1 MFPPCYVNTRIAN
14 GIEKGRLAQ
23 TQLMFAGLNKCIMAG
38 LYTLAGRG
46 CGRLECT
53 KVLLVKV
60 IELSFE
66 VGFVAKRSEQ
76 FPAKK
81 TVVLAAWLSI
91 TTAAAASVLPG
102 PAEATP
108 SQAATITKLP
118 GQSDTLSSQQQE
130 RILQLE
136 AALEKARKAKG
147 EAEADALYQLAQYL
161 FSIGEISKAE
171 GFFRQSLIVEDK
183 LHRQEQS
190 LQVRIAIAHLLMARK
205 KTEEALSMY
214 KEALAVANKNKN
226 SEQIASVLD
235 NMASCLLLAG
245 DYDEAE
251 KLLMQSF
258 ESSPSAV
265 VKANAFINL
274 AAVAAASGNNQL
286 ALERSQKAIDL
297 SASSEELRTIGL
309 ACRQKGRAYANMGDF
324 QNAIASYRQAAKN
337 FEEEVETL
345 LQAQVLLSIGQLQL
359 ACRQPQDAKIEL
371 KKAIEIARSEN
382 DLLLLIECM
391 IALGAAEADTA
402 NFETARSLH
411 AEASKLAHNNNN
423 QRCQYLAASEEGF
436 DFLLEGKVEKALDRF
451 LEANSLVSKAST
463 ASVKEHAGILR
474 DLGLC
479 YRSLGQMEAAIKY
492 YLESASLFESV
503 GDVEDQ
509 ALLTN
514 SVAVVYLDM
523 GRRGEF
529 EREFELARSLAA
541 KSNNRSVIACLAFN
555 KAQFDFMEKKFDS
568 AMKSYNEAIEAA
580 RCAKDLKTECMSLNG
595 LGFTHLAMKNAT
607 DAKNCFM
614 SAAKLADA
622 QGLFEA
628 RWDVALGLGK
638 TLRSL
643 GQDSEAEVQLKKAV
657 SLVEKERSYLS
668 RDTFK
673 TFSLDLRQ
681 ECYLELI
688 DLYASTGR
696 ADLALEQAEKGR
708 ARAFLDL
715 LAGRVNRS
723 SADTVAVVLDGAG
736 EKKNQLGAAPLVAL
750 AESTEDSAVR
760 GVKIV
765 PRASTLVES
774 SAYSPVNAA
783 PPSLS
788 EIIELVKRHNNYV
801 VEYCMLKDKL
811 LIWVI
816 SPNGEIKLAPPV
828 VISSF
833 ELRKKIL
840 QTHESIAQAAKLP
853 KDLGQQD
860 RTREMLLKD
869 LYSILIQPVQS
880 FLPDAQESVV
890 TFVPHGALF
899 SVPFAALMSAKGK
912 YLVEERTVSYLP
924 AIGVLRATE
933 KIASESDRAA
943 DNTLLAFGN
952 PITKVIAFLGTLPFA
967 EKEVKKVAAL
977 FADGKATIEVG
988 AQATKAAYRNLA
1000 PKNSVIHLAT
1010 HGLISEERP
1019 MDSALVL
1026 APEGSDDGLLTVKDI
1041 LTMPPLKAK
1050 MVVLSA
1056 CQTGRGKI
1064 TGDGVVG
1071 LSRAFIIA
1079 GAPCVVVSQWN
1090 VDDVMTEY
1098 QMGEFYKS
1106 FLSGKSK
1113 VAALREAQLK
1123 TIGFMD
1129 RLLAAPSGTV
1139 ANRPNP
1145 RLWAAFQ
1152 LIGDTN

>member
-1 MFPPCYVNTRIAN
+1 
-14 GIEKGRLAQ
+14 
-23 TQLMFAGLNKCIMAG
+23 MFAGLNRCIMSG
-38 LYTLAGRG
+38 LYSLAGRG
-46 CGRLECT
+46 GGRLECA

-66 VGFVAKRSEQ
+66 VVFVAKRWEH
-76 FPAKK
+76 FLGKEA
-81 TVVLAAWLSI
+81 VLAAVWLSI
-91 TTAAAASVLPG
+91 TAVACGFTG
-102 PAEATP
+102 PVEATP
-108 SQAATITKLP
+108 SQAPTITKLP
-118 GQSDTLSSQQQE
+118 GQSEELTSQQQE
-130 RILQLE
+130 KVLQLE
-136 AALEKARKAKG
+136 TALAKARKAKG

-161 FSIGEISKAE
+161 FSIGEVNKAE
-171 GFFRQSLIVEDK
+171 GFFRQSLSVEDK

-190 LQVRIAIAHLLMARK
+190 LQVRIALAHLMMSQKR
-205 KTEEALSMY
+205 TEDALSMY
-214 KEALAVANKNKN
+214 REALAVANKNKN
-226 SEQIASVLD
+226 SEQVASVLD

-245 DYDEAE
+245 DFEQAE
-251 KLLMQSF
+251 KLLMQSL
-258 ESSPSAV
+258 ESSTSPV
-265 VKANAFINL
+265 VKANALINL
-274 AAVAAASGNNQL
+274 AAVSAARSNNQL
-286 ALERSQKAIDL
+286 ALERSQKAIEL
-297 SASSEELRTIGL
+297 AAGSEELRTIGL
-309 ACRQKGRAYANMGDF
+309 AYRQKGRAYANMGDY

-337 FEEEVETL
+337 FEEDVETI

-359 ACRQPQDAKIEL
+359 ACRQPQEAKIEL
-371 KKAIEIARSEN
+371 KRAIETARSEN

-402 NFETARSLH
+402 NFDAARSLH
-411 AEASKLAHNNNN
+411 AEASKLAHSNNN

-451 LEANSLVSKAST
+451 LEANSLVSKATT

-479 YRSLGQMEAAIKY
+479 YRSLGQMDAAIKY

-503 GDVEDQ
+503 ADVEDQ

-529 EREFELARSLAA
+529 EKEFELARSLAA
-541 KSNNRSVIACLAFN
+541 KSNSGSVIACLAFN
-555 KAQFDFMEKKFDS
+555 KAQFDFMEKKFES
-568 AMKSYNEAIEAA
+568 ALKAYKEAIEAA
-580 RCAKDLKTECMSLNG
+580 RAAKDLKTECMSLNG
-595 LGFTHLAMKNAT
+595 LGFTCLAMKNAAE
-607 DAKNCFM
+607 AKNCFLA
-614 SAAKLADA
+614 AAKLADA
-622 QGLFEA
+622 HGFFEA

-638 TLRSL
+638 TLRTL
-643 GQDSEAEVQLKKAV
+643 GQDADAEVQLKKAV
-657 SLVEKERSYLS
+657 GLVEKERSYLS

-681 ECYLELI
+681 ECFLELI

-715 LAGRVNRS
+715 LAGRVSRS
-723 SADTVAVVLDGAG
+723 SADTVAVVLDGQG
-736 EKKNQLGAAPLVAL
+736 EKTNQLNTAPLVAL
-750 AESTEDSAVR
+750 VENTQDSAVR
-760 GVKIV
+760 GIQIV

-788 EIIELVKRHNNYV
+788 EIRELVKRHNSHV

-816 SPNGEIKLAPPV
+816 TPDGEIKLAPPV
-828 VISSF
+828 VISSS
-833 ELRKKIL
+833 ELKKKIL
-840 QTHESIAQAAKLP
+840 ETHNAIVQTTKIP
-853 KDLGQQD
+853 KDLVGQD
-860 RTREMLLKD
+860 RTRELLLKD

-880 FLPDAQESVV
+880 FLPEAQESTV

-899 SVPFAALMSAKGK
+899 SVPFAALMSANGK

-933 KIASESDRAA
+933 KIDSESDRTA

-967 EKEVKKVAAL
+967 EKEVRKVAAL
-977 FADGKATIEVG
+977 FGDGKAAIEVG
-988 AQATKAAYRNLA
+988 AQATKTAYRNLA
-1000 PKNSVIHLAT
+1000 AKNSIIHLAT

-1019 MDSALVL
+1019 MESALVL
-1026 APEGSDDGLLTVKDI
+1026 APDGADDGLLTVKDI

-1079 GAPCVVVSQWN
+1079 GAPSVVVSQWN

-1098 QMGEFYKS
+1098 QMCEFYKS
-1106 FLSGKSK
+1106 FLGGKSK
-1113 VAALREAQLK
+1113 AVALREAQLK

-1129 RLLAAPSGTV
+1129 RLLAPSSGQN
-1139 ANRPNP
+1139 ASRPNP

-1152 LIGDTN
+1152 LIGATK

>member
-1 MFPPCYVNTRIAN
+1 MNSRTV
-14 GIEKGRLAQ
+14 
-23 TQLMFAGLNKCIMAG
+23 
-38 LYTLAGRG
+38 
-46 CGRLECT
+46 
-53 KVLLVKV
+53 
-60 IELSFE
+60 ELSRRTT
-66 VGFVAKRSEQ
+66 VGAF
-76 FPAKK
+76 
-81 TVVLAAWLSI
+81 VVLAALASCLPS
-91 TTAAAASVLPG
+91 TTLAA
-102 PAEATP
+102 P
-108 SQAATITKLP
+108 SQAPTITRLP
-118 GQSDTLSSQQQE
+118 GQSDGLTNQQQE
-130 RILQLE
+130 HILQLE
-136 AALEKARKAKG
+136 AALEKARNSKGKG
-147 EAEADALYQLAQYL
+147 EAEADALYQLGQYL
-161 FSIGEISKAE
+161 FSVGEIGKAE
-171 GFFRQSLIVEDK
+171 TYFRQSLSVEDR

-190 LQVRIAIAHLLMARK
+190 LQVRIALAHLMMSQKRP
-205 KTEEALSMY
+205 EDALAMY
-214 KEALAVANKNKN
+214 KDALDVANKNKN
-226 SEQIASVLD
+226 NDQIASVLD
-235 NMASCLLLAG
+235 NMASCMLLAG
-245 DYDEAE
+245 DFDQAE
-251 KLLMQSF
+251 KLLSQSM
-258 ESSPSAV
+258 EASPSSV
-265 VKANAFINL
+265 VKANALINL
-274 AAVAAASGNNQL
+274 AAVAAARRNYQL
-286 ALERSQKAIDL
+286 ALERSQKAIEM
-297 SASSEELRTIGL
+297 AGSSEELRTIGL
-309 ACRQKGRAYANMGDF
+309 AYRQQGRAYANMG
-324 QNAIASYRQAAKN
+324 NYEKAISTYRQAAKN
-337 FEEEVETL
+337 FEEEVETV
-345 LQAQVLLSIGQLQL
+345 LQGQVLLSIGQLQL
-359 ACRQPQDAKIEL
+359 AMRQPQEAKAEL
-371 KKAIEIARSEN
+371 KKAIEIARAEN
-382 DLLLLIECM
+382 DSHLLIECM

-402 NFETARSLH
+402 NFDDARTLH
-411 AEASKLAHNNNN
+411 GEASKLAHANNNK
-423 QRCQYLAASEEGF
+423 RCQYLAASEEGF
-436 DFLLEGKVEKALDRF
+436 DLLLEGKAEKALDKF
-451 LEANSLVSKAST
+451 LEANSLISKT
-463 ASVKEHAGILR
+463 AGANAWEHAGILR

-479 YRSLGQMEAAIKY
+479 YRSLGQMDAAIKY
-492 YLESASLFESV
+492 YLEASALFESS
-503 GDVEDQ
+503 GDIEDQ

-541 KSNNRSVIACLAFN
+541 QSKNQGVIACLAFN
-555 KAQFDFMEKKFDS
+555 KAQFDFMEHRFD
-568 AMKSYNEAIEAA
+568 AALKSYNEAIESA
-580 RCAKDLKTECMSLNG
+580 RTAKDAKTECMSLNG
-595 LGFTHLAMKNAT
+595 LGFTHLAMKNSTEARH
-607 DAKNCFM
+607 CFT
-614 SAAKLADA
+614 SAAQLAEA

-638 TLRSL
+638 TLRAL
-643 GQDSEAEVQLKKAV
+643 GQDAEAEVQLKKAV

-681 ECYLELI
+681 ECFLELI
-688 DLYASTGR
+688 DLYACTGR

-715 LAGRVNRS
+715 LAGRVSRS
-723 SADTVAVVLDGAG
+723 SADTVAVIIDGAG
-736 EKKNQLGAAPLVAL
+736 ENKTSAPSAQLVAM
-750 AESTEDSAVR
+750 ADSSPESVVR
-760 GVKIV
+760 GVKVV

-783 PPSLS
+783 PPTLS
-788 EIIELVKRHNNYV
+788 EIVELVKRHKNHV

-816 SPNGEIKLAPPV
+816 SPTGEIKLAPPV

-833 ELRKKIL
+833 ELKKKIRD
-840 QTHESIAQAAKLP
+840 THNSIAQAARLP
-853 KDLGQQD
+853 KDLAEQD
-860 RTREMLLKD
+860 RSREILLKD
-869 LYSILIQPVQS
+869 LYALLIQPVQS
-880 FLPDAQESVV
+880 FLPESPDSVV

-899 SVPFAALMSAKGK
+899 SVPFAALMSNKGK

-933 KIASESDRAA
+933 KIASESDRPA

-977 FADGKATIEVG
+977 FGDGKSTIEVG
-988 AQATKAAYRNLA
+988 AQATKAAYRSLA

-1079 GAPCVVVSQWN
+1079 GAPSVVVSQWN

-1113 VAALREAQLK
+1113 VAALREAQIK

-1129 RLLAAPSGTV
+1129 RLLAAPSGPV

>member
-1 MFPPCYVNTRIAN
+1 
-14 GIEKGRLAQ
+14 
-23 TQLMFAGLNKCIMAG
+23 MFAGLNKCIMAG

-46 CGRLECT
+46 GACLECA

-66 VGFVAKRSEQ
+66 VVFVAKRSEH
-76 FPAKK
+76 FSGKEA
-81 TVVLAAWLSI
+81 VFVAAWLSI
-91 TTAAAASVLPG
+91 TAVACGFTG
-102 PAEATP
+102 PVEATP
-108 SQAATITKLP
+108 SQAPTFTKLP
-118 GQSDTLSSQQQE
+118 GQSEELTSQQQE
-130 RILQLE
+130 KLLQLE
-136 AALEKARKAKG
+136 TALAKSRRAKG

-161 FSIGEISKAE
+161 FSIGQANKAE
-171 GFFRQSLIVEDK
+171 GFFRQSLSVEDK

-190 LQVRIAIAHLLMARK
+190 LQVRIALAHLMMSQKR
-205 KTEEALSMY
+205 TEDALSMY
-214 KEALAVANKNKN
+214 REALAVANKNKN
-226 SEQIASVLD
+226 SEQVASVLD

-245 DYDEAE
+245 DFEQAE
-251 KLLMQSF
+251 KLLMQSL
-258 ESSPSAV
+258 ESSTSPV
-265 VKANAFINL
+265 VKANALINL
-274 AAVAAASGNNQL
+274 AAVSAARSNNQL
-286 ALERSQKAIDL
+286 ALERSQKAIE
-297 SASSEELRTIGL
+297 SAAGSEELRTIAL
-309 ACRQKGRAYANMGDF
+309 AYRQEGRAYANMGDY
-324 QNAIASYRQAAKN
+324 QNAISSYRQAAKN
-337 FEEEVETL
+337 FEEDVETI

-359 ACRQPQDAKIEL
+359 ACRQPQEAKIEL

-402 NFETARSLH
+402 NFDTARSLH
-411 AEASKLAHNNNN
+411 AEASKLAHSNNN

-451 LEANSLVSKAST
+451 LEANSLVSKATT

-479 YRSLGQMEAAIKY
+479 YRSLGQMDAAIKY
-492 YLESASLFESV
+492 YLESASLFESA
-503 GDVEDQ
+503 GDVENQ

-529 EREFELARSLAA
+529 EKEFELARSLAA
-541 KSNNRSVIACLAFN
+541 KSKSGSVIACLAFN
-555 KAQFDFMEKKFDS
+555 KAQFDFMERKFES
-568 AMKSYNEAIEAA
+568 ALKSYKEAIEAA
-580 RCAKDLKTECMSLNG
+580 RAAKDLKTECMSLNG
-595 LGFTHLAMKNAT
+595 LGFTCLAMKNAAE
-607 DAKNCFM
+607 AKNCFL

-638 TLRSL
+638 TLRTL
-643 GQDSEAEVQLKKAV
+643 GQDAEAEVQLKKAV
-657 SLVEKERSYLS
+657 GLVEKERTYLS

-681 ECYLELI
+681 ECFLELI

-696 ADLALEQAEKGR
+696 AGLALEQAEKGR

-715 LAGRVNRS
+715 LAGRVSRS
-723 SADTVAVVLDGAG
+723 SADTVAVVLDGQG
-736 EKKNQLGAAPLVAL
+736 DKTNQSNTAPLVAL
-750 AESTEDSAVR
+750 VENTQDSAVR
-760 GVKIV
+760 GIKIV

-788 EIIELVKRHNNYV
+788 EIIELVKRHNSYV

-816 SPNGEIKLAPPV
+816 SPDGEIKLAPPV

-833 ELRKKIL
+833 ELKKKIL
-840 QTHESIAQAAKLP
+840 ETHNSIAQTTKIP
-853 KDLGQQD
+853 KDLVGQE
-860 RTREMLLKD
+860 RTRELLLRD
-869 LYSILIQPVQS
+869 LYSILIQPVKS
-880 FLPDAQESVV
+880 FLPEAQESVI

-899 SVPFAALMSAKGK
+899 SVPFAALMSDRGK
-912 YLVEERTVSYLP
+912 YLVEECTVSYLP

-933 KIASESDRAA
+933 KIASESDRTA

-977 FADGKATIEVG
+977 FSDGKATIEVG
-988 AQATKAAYRNLA
+988 ADATKTAYRNLA
-1000 PKNSVIHLAT
+1000 PKNSIIHLAT
-1010 HGLISEERP
+1010 HGLISEEKP
-1019 MDSALVL
+1019 MESALVL
-1026 APEGSDDGLLTVKDI
+1026 APDGADDGLLTVKDI

-1079 GAPCVVVSQWN
+1079 GAPSVVVSQWN

-1098 QMGEFYKS
+1098 QMCEFYKS

-1113 VAALREAQLK
+1113 AAALREAQLK

-1129 RLLAAPSGTV
+1129 RLLAPPSGQT

-1152 LIGDTN
+1152 LIGATK

>member
-1 MFPPCYVNTRIAN
+1 MKELTLQLSGRTIVNVALS
-14 GIEKGRLAQ
+14 LA
-23 TQLMFAGLNKCIMAG
+23 LLNAAI
-38 LYTLAGRG
+38 
-46 CGRLECT
+46 
-53 KVLLVKV
+53 
-60 IELSFE
+60 ISP
-66 VGFVAKRSEQ
+66 S
-76 FPAKK
+76 PA
-81 TVVLAAWLSI
+81 
-91 TTAAAASVLPG
+91 TAA
-102 PAEATP
+102 P
-108 SQAATITKLP
+108 STAPTITKIP
-118 GQSDTLSSQQQE
+118 GQQEGLNNKQQE
-130 RILQLE
+130 HLSQLE
-136 AALEKARKAKG
+136 AALEKARKGKG
-147 EAEADALYQLAQYL
+147 EAEADALYQLGQFH
-161 FSIGEISKAE
+161 FSIGEINKAE
-171 GFFRQSLIVEDK
+171 GYFRQSMTVEDK

-190 LQVRIAIAHLLMARK
+190 LQVRIALAHLMMAQKR
-205 KTEEALSMY
+205 TEDALALY
-214 KEALAVANKNKN
+214 KEALAVATRNKN

-235 NMASCLLLAG
+235 NMASCFLLSG
-245 DYDEAE
+245 DLDQAE
-251 KLLMQSF
+251 KLLGESL
-258 ESSPSAV
+258 ESSTSPA
-265 VKANAFINL
+265 VKANALINL
-274 AAVAAASGNNQL
+274 AAVAAARRNSQL
-286 ALERSQKAIDL
+286 ALERSQKAIEL
-297 SASSEELRTIGL
+297 ASGSEELRTIGL
-309 ACRQKGRAYANMGDF
+309 AYRQKGRAYANIGDYE
-324 QNAIASYRQAAKN
+324 NAIAAYRQAAKN
-337 FEEEVETL
+337 FEEDVETL

-359 ACRQPQDAKIEL
+359 ASRQAQEAKVEL
-371 KKAIEIARSEN
+371 KKAIEIARGEN
-382 DLLLLIECM
+382 DWHLLIECM

-402 NFETARSLH
+402 NFDAARNLH
-411 AEASKLAHNNNN
+411 AEASKMAQSNNNK
-423 QRCQYLAASEEGF
+423 RCQYLAASEEGF

-451 LEANSLVSKAST
+451 LEANSLISKANNSN
-463 ASVKEHAGILR
+463 AKEHAAILR

-479 YRSLGQMEAAIKY
+479 YRSLGQMEAATKY
-492 YLESASLFESV
+492 YLESAALFESV
-503 GDVEDQ
+503 GDIEDQ

-523 GRRGEF
+523 GKRGEF
-529 EREFELARSLAA
+529 EREFDLARNLAA
-541 KSNNRSVIACLAFN
+541 QSKNRAVIACLAFN
-555 KAQFDFMEKKFDS
+555 KAQFDFLEKKFD
-568 AMKSYNEAIEAA
+568 AALKSYTEAVEAA
-580 RCAKDLKTECMSLNG
+580 RAAKDLKTECMSLNG
-595 LGFTHLAMKNAT
+595 LGFTCLAMKNASQ
-607 DAKNCFM
+607 AQGYF
-614 SAAKLADA
+614 SEAAKLAEA

-638 TLRSL
+638 TLRAV
-643 GQDSEAEVQLKKAV
+643 GQNAEAEVQLKKAV
-657 SLVEKERSYLS
+657 SLVEKERSFLS

-681 ECYLELI
+681 ECFLELI
-688 DLYASTGR
+688 DLYASMGK
-696 ADLALEQAEKGR
+696 ADLALELAEKGR

-723 SADTVAVVLDGAG
+723 SADTVALVIEGSD
-736 EKKNQLGAAPLVAL
+736 EKKSPISSNLVAM
-750 AESTEDSAVR
+750 SDNTQDSVVR

-783 PPSLS
+783 PPSLA
-788 EIIELVKRHNNYV
+788 EIVELVKHHNSHV

-816 SPNGEIKLAPPV
+816 SPTGEIRLAPPV
-828 VISSF
+828 VISSL
-833 ELRKKIL
+833 ELKKKIRD
-840 QTHESIAQAAKLP
+840 THNSIAQAARLP
-853 KDLGQQD
+853 KDMADQD
-860 RTREMLLKD
+860 KTREILLKD

-880 FLPDAQESVV
+880 YLPESPDSVV

-899 SVPFAALMSAKGK
+899 SVPFAALMSTKGK
-912 YLVEERTVSYLP
+912 YLIEERTVSYLP

-933 KIASESDRAA
+933 KIASEPDRPS

-977 FADGKATIEVG
+977 FGEGKATIEVG
-988 AQATKAAYRNLA
+988 SQATKAAYKSLA

-1019 MDSALVL
+1019 MESALVL
-1026 APEGSDDGLLTVKDI
+1026 APDGADDGLLTVKDI

-1079 GAPCVVVSQWN
+1079 GAPSVVVSQWN

-1098 QMGEFYKS
+1098 QMNEFYKS

-1113 VAALREAQLK
+1113 AAALRDAQIK
-1123 TIGFMD
+1123 TISFMD
-1129 RLLAAPSGTV
+1129 KLLAPPPGQV

-1152 LIGDTN
+1152 LIGDTK